1 MEKITIHRALTKKKI
16 LPNEITRK
24 KSGTAF
30 ALANRKTNAKINGAS
45 IPDVEKNIF
54 AVRDSIRDMLAQY
67 VNITRAIALSNST
80 TRVTVGGKEYTV
92 TEAIQMKKFFEIQR
106 EYLESI
112 KSDYRRATGRLNTEN
127 ETLSQR
133 ATDFAR
139 ANSGDKNGGAVKP
152 EALEG
157 LIKVFS
163 EANEYGLIDPLGLA
177 ELIDKMETEIVSF
190 ESEVDAV
197 LSESNATTFIEI

>member
-30 ALANRKTNAKINGAS
+30 ALANRKTNTKINGS
-45 IPDVEKNIF
+45 SVSDVEKNIY
-54 AVRDSIRDMLAQY
+54 AARDSIRDMMDQY
-67 VNITRAIALSNST
+67 VRITRAIALSNST
-80 TRVTVGGKEYTV
+80 TKVVIGGNEYTV

-112 KSDYRRATGRLNTEN
+112 KSDYRRATGKVNMEN
-127 ETLSQR
+127 ETLAQR

-139 ANSGDKNGGAVKP
+139 ANSGDKSSPVKP

-177 ELIDKMETEIVSF
+177 EFIDVMETSIVAF

-197 LSESNATTFIEI
+197 LSESNATTLIEI